1 MADSEYLKSLNIE
14 KNIFELKEDT
24 DVRFIIWLAAPGS
37 GAGRFRFPAGTKFFP
52 TGPMNDDTLY
62 IKLDSNRE
70 YFFQQIYEQESKNYK
85 DKIIGYS
92 FFITEE
98 EIKIWN
104 LNFIEGSRDRMLEIL
119 QLIRK
124 SNFTR

>member
-1 MADSEYLKSLNIE
+1 MELVDLGFQQELN
-14 KNIFELKEDT
+14 
-24 DVRFIIWLAAPGS
+24 
-37 GAGRFRFPAGTKFFP
+37 
-52 TGPMNDDTLY
+52 
-62 IKLDSNRE
+62 
-70 YFFQQIYEQESKNYK
+70 FFQQIYEQESKNYK